1 MNESVAPLANSLIL
15 MGLTLR
21 TFSVAESDCSC
32 PSVFQEAFAIRSPL
46 NADLPEVTLNVVLT
60 VAPGATG
67 PAMVAELFAT
77 TFHPRGAEMLNL
89 MSDTGAPVTFLNVTV
104 VSCDDPGENVWSPGG
119 VSVAEAGVMLK
130 RATSYFAATMFA
142 CNFWLVSFD
151 GKVPAA
157 VIA

>member
-1 MNESVAPLANSLIL
+1 MGCSVSTQSEMSTGLSPVLKSSMNESVAPLANSLIL

-60 VAPGATG
+60 VAPGVTG
-67 PAMVAELFAT
+67 PAMVEELFAT

-130 RATSYFAATMFA
+130 R
-142 CNFWLVSFD
+142 
-151 GKVPAA
+151 
-157 VIA
+157 